1 MARSDRLCGGVFRKS
16 RVAGMATVSSC
27 NICAPRSHPVLA
39 FGCHHPYS
47 LRSPASRLAGA
58 PRVRHI
64 LCWCVAVFPLLL
76 GGCAAFPD
84 IRHKPTFH
92 NPFPQ
97 LHRVAIL
104 PFFNLSA
111 EPTVDTRLVTLAYY
125 QELQK
130 IPGFEVVPPGVVER
144 FLEARQIELS
154 GQTDFQELARQL
166 NVDVVIRG
174 AVTEF
179 SPYYP
184 PRMGISVD
192 WIAANPSFHP
202 IPPGYGLPWGTPAE
216 EFIPDELVFE
226 AEFALARE
234 QLQTQTPPLPQEV
247 ASQVRHASGGSGSHS
262 GHSPDAGGTD
272 EVAEGADG
280 KLPESVQPFD
290 IYGQSFLPPDWPDP
304 RGFIPPPPQPERPQ
318 PRPQGRPIITH
329 TRLYDGASLELTER
343 LARYYDFQDDAR
355 FGGWEGYLQRS
366 EDFIRFCC
374 YLHITETL
382 GARGGAG
389 KSQVLWRWP
398 IGRYVP

>member
-1 MARSDRLCGGVFRKS
+1 MS
-16 RVAGMATVSSC
+16 RRGYLWVVWG
-27 NICAPRSHPVLA
+27 L
-39 FGCHHPYS
+39 
-47 LRSPASRLAGA
+47 
-58 PRVRHI
+58 
-64 LCWCVAVFPLLL
+64 PLLL
-76 GGCAAFPD
+76 SGCAAFPD
-84 IRHKPTFH
+84 IRHQPTFH

-97 LHRVAIL
+97 LHRIAIL

-111 EPTVDTRLVTLAYY
+111 EPTLDTRLVTLAYY
-125 QELQK
+125 RELQQ

-144 FLEARQIELS
+144 FLQAREIQLTP
-154 GQTDFQELARQL
+154 QTDFQELARQL
-166 NVDVVIRG
+166 GVDVVLRG

-216 EFIPDELVFE
+216 EYIPDDIVFE
-226 AEFALARE
+226 AEFALAKA
-234 QLQTQTPPLPQEV
+234 QLETQTPPLPEN
-247 ASQVRHASGGSGSHS
+247 ARSQVRQASTAGQPGTTGSPGKASSGAGSPNAIAPAVPPS
-262 GHSPDAGGTD
+262 DAPW
-272 EVAEGADG
+272 E
-280 KLPESVQPFD
+280 PFD
-290 IYGQSFLPPDWPDP
+290 RYSETALPPDWPDP
-304 RGFIPPPPQPERPQ
+304 RGFIPPPPQPERPE

-329 TRLYDGASLELTER
+329 TRIYDATSLDFTER
-343 LARYYDFQDDAR
+343 LAHYYDFRDDAR